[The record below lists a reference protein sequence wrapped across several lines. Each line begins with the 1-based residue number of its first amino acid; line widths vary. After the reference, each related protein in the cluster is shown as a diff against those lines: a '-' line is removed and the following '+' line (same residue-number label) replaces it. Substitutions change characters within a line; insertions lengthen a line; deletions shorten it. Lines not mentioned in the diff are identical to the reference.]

1 MTSVLAL
8 SQLQTFRQLALD
20 RNFTRAAEA
29 LHLTQ
34 PAVSQ
39 QIRALERHFRVKLV
53 DVAGRRMQF
62 TAAGSFLVNRAER
75 LLDGVA
81 ALEHDMREYAE
92 AQIGELRLGA
102 TVTIGSYGLGAIV
115 ARFRERH
122 PRISLDVRVAN
133 TSEIAHGVRSGA
145 LSLALVEG
153 SLVDPALDITPYA
166 PDELVMIAPA
176 AHRFGASANPIAAA
190 EIGAEPFVAREVGSG
205 TRALFEE
212 VLRAAGVEPNVV
224 LALPTGEGI
233 VQAVEAG
240 VGIAIVS
247 ELVTR
252 SAVAAGRV
260 RRIPLAGLDFR
271 RSFRLVR
278 LKDVTASPAALA
290 FAAMVLEPAGDPIAG

>member
-1 MTSVLAL
+1 MNVLAL
-8 SQLQTFRQLALD
+8 SQLQTFRQLARD

-39 QIRALERHFRVKLV
+39 QVRALERHFRVKLV
-53 DVAGRRMQF
+53 DVAGRRMKL
-62 TAAGSFLVNRAER
+62 TEAGAFLASRTD
-75 LLDGVA
+75 LLLAGVA
-81 ALEHDMREYAE
+81 ALEHDMREYAD

-102 TVTIGSYGLGAIV
+102 TVTIGSYGLGSLV
-115 ARFRERH
+115 ARFRRRH

-133 TSEIAHGVRSGA
+133 TSEIAHGVRTGS

-166 PDELVMIAPA
+166 PDELVMIAPNE
-176 AHRFGASANPIAAA
+176 HRFAAA
-190 EIGAEPFVAREVGSG
+190 EGPLVPADIGGEAFVAREIGSG

-212 VLRAAGVEPNVV
+212 VLRGAGVEPNVV

-252 SAVAAGRV
+252 SAVESGRV
-260 RRIPLAGLDFR
+260 RRIALASLDFR

-290 FAAMVLEPAGDPIAG
+290 FAAMVLEPESDPIGG